1 MTARPFP
8 TSPAAP
14 RSARP
19 ALLLA
24 LLLASAIALQAPL
37 HADGPAPLPAA
48 EVQTLLKEA
57 ARGDVFA
64 LEAVLPR
71 IDQPRLARL
80 ARARI
85 AAARLDHG
93 EALRQLEPL
102 LAPAADS
109 DPTLL
114 LLAWPIAADASFAAG
129 DYAGAARAT
138 AAWGKLLAAHGD
150 PDGRTQDVSQFHA
163 VATLLARAQ
172 PQRLLGLA
180 PEAVPTRRDKVGL
193 TRATV
198 TVNGTGQDTV
208 LDTGANLSVVS
219 ASTAQRLGLRML
231 DGGASVGSGSR
242 DAVPTRVGIAERLE
256 FAGATLAD
264 VAFLVLDDAQLEIPI
279 PGGYRIDAILGFPV
293 LRALGRIRFGAD
305 GTLAPEA
312 VGAAA
317 DPAAGNLRVVGSD
330 LYVSLTVDD
339 LPLSLHLDTGA
350 PQSSL
355 SARFAQR
362 YPERLE
368 GLQRQT
374 QQVGGAG
381 GVTARQAALWTGAR
395 VRLDGRETVLPEL
408 SVAVEDSADV
418 ATRNLGI
425 LGGDVLDAFSAY
437 TIDFARMR
445 LELGEPLAPATSA
458 PGGAEP
464 DAAGTGHP
472 ENPAD

>member
-1 MTARPFP
+1 MPARPFP
-8 TSPAAP
+8 TSPATP
-14 RSARP
+14 SGRP

-37 HADGPAPLPAA
+37 HAQPPAPLPAA
-48 EVQTLLKEA
+48 EVESLLADA
-57 ARGDVFA
+57 ARGEVFA
-64 LEAVLPR
+64 LETALPR
-71 IDQPRLARL
+71 IAEPQLTAL

-102 LAPAADS
+102 LAPGAS
-109 DPTLL
+109 TDPAHL
-114 LLAWPIAADASFAAG
+114 LLAWPIVADASFAAG
-129 DYAGAARAT
+129 DYARAAHATDAWRA
-138 AAWGKLLAAHGD
+138 LLAAHGD
-150 PDGRTQDVSQFHA
+150 PDGRAGDVAQFHA
-163 VATLLARAQ
+163 VSTLLAPTR
-172 PQRLLGLA
+172 PQTLLAFA
-180 PEAVPTRRDKVGL
+180 PETVATRPDTAGL

-198 TVNGTGQDTV
+198 TINGHGQDTV

-219 ASTAQRLGLRML
+219 ASTAQRLGLHLL
-231 DGGASVGSGSR
+231 DGEASVGSTSR
-242 DAVPTRVGIAERLE
+242 DAVATRIGIAERLE

-293 LRALGRIRFGAD
+293 LQALGRIRFGAD
-305 GTLAPEA
+305 GSLAAETSE
-312 VGAAA
+312 AAA
-317 DPAAGNLRVVGSD
+317 DAAPGNLRVVGSD
-330 LYVSLTVDD
+330 LYVALTIDD

-362 YPERLE
+362 HPARLE
-368 GLQRQT
+368 GLRRER

-381 GVTARQAALWTGAR
+381 GVTTRETALWPGAQ

-408 SVAVEDSADV
+408 AIAVEDSADV
-418 ATRNLGI
+418 GTRNLGI
-425 LGGDVLDAFSAY
+425 LGGDVLGAFAAY

-445 LELGEPLAPATSA
+445 LELGEPLDAAAPDAGEAHASD
-458 PGGAEP
+458 GGARGP
-464 DAAGTGHP
+464 GQ
-472 ENPAD
+472 